1 MKKILEKEGKMR
13 KIFLPVL
20 LAALMLTLIPRQAEA
35 GQSMLDLLK
44 GIDVGVSVDT
54 TYQYIFDRDV
64 GDGSIVERGLY
75 PEHNDFSIDAFTVS
89 IEKTPTMDGEIR
101 DLVGF
106 RADILFGEQAERLG
120 FGFSTEDDG
129 AVSPYQ
135 AYINLLVPT
144 EASSF
149 NIYAG
154 QFTTL
159 AGWELIEAKNNTNI
173 TRSLLFYRIPFAHS
187 GIRATF
193 SSGLI
198 DFALGLSNDWDAVD
212 DDNDGKTFES
222 QIAINLPNDGWIGV
236 TGYFGDTVAENN
248 EDELRSLITVVG
260 SMTFMEKITLVG
272 DFEYTW
278 DDISGDRFGVAGY
291 ATFALSDSMTV
302 SLRGEYVDDSKRYVF
317 EEVERESD
325 DGPEMVIVRTGEQEN
340 VKLYEFTS
348 TFILKLFPNTV
359 GNTEARLE
367 YRYDKADGVDD
378 YFGEKDS
385 QHGVAIQLL
394 YWI

>member
-1 MKKILEKEGKMR
+1 MIVEKMEIEMKKILEKEGKMR

-20 LAALMLTLIPRQAEA
+20 LAALMLTVIPRQAEA
-35 GQSMLDLLK
+35 GHSMLDVLK
-44 GIDVGVSVDT
+44 EINVGFSVDT
-54 TYQYIFDRDV
+54 TYQYMFDRDV
-64 GDGSIVERGLY
+64 GEGDITERGLY

-89 IEKTPTMDGEIR
+89 IEKTPTMEGEIK

-106 RADILFGEQAERLG
+106 RADILFGEQADRLG
-120 FGFSTEDDG
+120 FGFGSGADGADG

-149 NIYAG
+149 NVYAG

-159 AGWELIEAKNNTNI
+159 AGWELIEAKDNTNI

-187 GIRATF
+187 GIRTTF

-212 DDNDGKTFES
+212 DENDGKTFES
-222 QIAINLPNDGWIGV
+222 QIAVNLPDDGWLGI
-236 TGYFGDTVAENN
+236 TGYFGNTGAEPN
-248 EDELRSLITVVG
+248 DELRSLVTVVG
-260 SMTFMEKITLVG
+260 SMTFMEQITLVG

-278 DDISGDRFGVAGY
+278 DDINGDRWGIAGY
-291 ATFALSDSMTV
+291 ATFALSDPVTV
-302 SLRGEYVDDSKRYVF
+302 SLRGEYVDDS
-317 EEVERESD
+317 E
-325 DGPEMVIVRTGEQEN
+325 RTGEGEN
-340 VKLYEFTS
+340 VELYEFTS
-348 TFILKLFPNTV
+348 TFIFKLFPGDT

-367 YRYDKADGVDD
+367 YRYDKADGVDN
-378 YFGEKDS
+378 YFGGDDS

>member
-1 MKKILEKEGKMR
+1 MMIIGKMEIEMKKILEKEGKMR
-13 KIFLPVL
+13 KIFLPIL
-20 LAALMLTLIPRQAEA
+20 LTALMLTVIPRQAEA
-35 GQSMLDLLK
+35 GQSMLDVLK
-44 GIDVGVSVDT
+44 EINVGFSVDT
-54 TYQYIFDRDV
+54 TYQYMFDRDV
-64 GDGSIVERGLY
+64 VEGPIDERGLY

-89 IEKTPTMDGEIR
+89 IEKTPTMEGEIK

-120 FGFSTEDDG
+120 FGFSSENDG

-149 NIYAG
+149 NVYAG

-159 AGWELIEAKNNTNI
+159 AGWELIEAKDNTNI

-187 GIRATF
+187 GIRTTF

-212 DDNDGKTFES
+212 DENDGKTFES
-222 QIAINLPNDGWIGV
+222 QIAINLPDDGWLGV
-236 TGYFGDTVAENN
+236 TGYFGNTGEEPN
-248 EDELRSLITVVG
+248 DELRSLITVVG

-278 DDISGDRFGVAGY
+278 DDISGDRWGVAGY
-291 ATFALSDSMTV
+291 ATFALSDPVTV
-302 SLRGEYVDDSKRYVF
+302 SLRGEYVDDS
-317 EEVERESD
+317 E
-325 DGPEMVIVRTGEQEN
+325 RTGEGEN
-340 VKLYEFTS
+340 VELYEFTS
-348 TFILKLFPNTV
+348 TFIFKLFPSDT
-359 GNTEARLE
+359 GNTEARVE
-367 YRYDKADGVDD
+367 YRYDKADGVET
-378 YFGEKDS
+378 YFGGDNS